1 MWVRGGVRDAGGSG
15 DLEGA
20 ERRVG
25 LCGRDRWTG
34 NSGSRQLGS
43 TEGVWGPGRG
53 GSETV
58 DPREGSPAESGV
70 RVGEGRADGGPS
82 TWRPE
87 NRLG

>member
-15 DLEGA
+15 DPEGA

-34 NSGSRQLGS
+34 NSESWQLRS

-53 GSETV
+53 GFETV
-58 DPREGSPAESGV
+58 DPREGSSAESGWG
-70 RVGEGRADGGPS
+70 RGGRAGDPPPGAPRIG
-82 TWRPE
+82 
-87 NRLG
+87 